1 MKELKELGNPD
12 IIIMEKN
19 RVNLPGETRV
29 FVFDDFIHVV
39 DTVRLLMGAD
49 YTDMSVKYKKDS
61 RGLINVVLTL
71 TNENTT
77 AIAIMNRDNGAVE
90 ETIEYMASGKKAVV
104 TSLVKTTKFENNKIS
119 TEEFGD
125 WTPTLYKRGFENIIE
140 EFIGFIKEKNN
151 SNKYI
156 EDALKTHKICED
168 IVNYIENKS

>member
-1 MKELKELGNPD
+1 M
-12 IIIMEKN
+12 
-19 RVNLPGETRV
+19 
-29 FVFDDFIHVV
+29 
-39 DTVRLLMGAD
+39 
-49 YTDMSVKYKKDS
+49 KKDS

-90 ETIEYMASGKKAVV
+90 ETIEYMASGKKSVV